1 MLIITRHAS
10 TGTRILALLVL
21 LVIIGLM
28 GLGLYEDRS
37 ELDAVRER
45 GELVVVSRNN
55 PTTWYE
61 GPHGPA
67 GFEYDLAR
75 AFADSLGVRLR
86 MVKAES
92 VGELIGMVQNHT
104 VDMAAAGLTVTESR
118 KRVLRFGPSYL
129 TVREQV
135 VYRKGTPRPRRIQD
149 LIGHSLEVLDDS
161 SEAERLGEL
170 LHRYPKLKFTEVPE
184 VDRQELIERVWKG
197 EIDYTIANSNEIAL
211 ARRFMTELRVGFDF
225 SPDKEL
231 AWAFP
236 KTKDDSVYLA
246 ARQFLEEA
254 RKSGLLHQI
263 HERYYGHVRQINYV
277 GTRIFLRHI
286 HKRLPKFRGLFEQ
299 AAERYNLDWRLLA
312 AISYQES
319 QWLPRAV
326 SPTGVKGLMMLT
338 LPTARQMGVDNRL
351 DPEQSIQG
359 GARYFARLKQ
369 RVPKEIPE
377 PDRTWMAIAAYNIG
391 FGHLMDARDITAL
404 QDGNPNR
411 WVDVQKRLPLLMRKK
426 FYRRTRHG
434 YARGSE
440 AVKYVQNIRSYYDI
454 LVWYTTQNPKQN
466 APEEPRFGV
475 LPSDS

>member
-37 ELDAVRER
+37 ELDAVREP

-170 LHRYPKLKFTEVPE
+170 LHRYPKLKFTEDPE
-184 VDRQELIERVWKG
+184 VDRQELIER
-197 EIDYTIANSNEIAL
+197 
-211 ARRFMTELRVGFDF
+211 
-225 SPDKEL
+225 
-231 AWAFP
+231 
-236 KTKDDSVYLA
+236 
-246 ARQFLEEA
+246 
-254 RKSGLLHQI
+254 
-263 HERYYGHVRQINYV
+263 
-277 GTRIFLRHI
+277 
-286 HKRLPKFRGLFEQ
+286 
-299 AAERYNLDWRLLA
+299 
-312 AISYQES
+312 
-319 QWLPRAV
+319 
-326 SPTGVKGLMMLT
+326 
-338 LPTARQMGVDNRL
+338 
-351 DPEQSIQG
+351 
-359 GARYFARLKQ
+359 
-369 RVPKEIPE
+369 
-377 PDRTWMAIAAYNIG
+377 
-391 FGHLMDARDITAL
+391 
-404 QDGNPNR
+404 
-411 WVDVQKRLPLLMRKK
+411 
-426 FYRRTRHG
+426 
-434 YARGSE
+434 
-440 AVKYVQNIRSYYDI
+440 
-454 LVWYTTQNPKQN
+454 
-466 APEEPRFGV
+466 
-475 LPSDS
+475 

>member
-75 AFADSLGVRLR
+75 AFADSIGVRLR

-135 VYRKGTPRPRRIQD
+135 VYRKGTPRPRNIRD

-170 LHRYPKLKFTEVPE
+170 LHRYPGLKFTEVPE

-236 KTKDDSVYLA
+236 KMEDDSLYLA
-246 ARQFLEEA
+246 ARRFLEQA

-286 HKRLPKFRGLFEQ
+286 HKRLPKFRALFEQ
-299 AAERYNLDWRLLA
+299 AAERNNLDWRLLA
-312 AISYQES
+312 AIAYQES

-369 RVPKEIPE
+369 RMPKEIPE

-391 FGHLMDARDITAL
+391 LGHLMDARDITAL
-404 QDGNPNR
+404 QDGDPNR

-475 LPSDS
+475 LPGDS